1 MKNKKKDFNDEEKL
15 NIDKKEN
22 VIKNS
27 SDSEQIHDSS
37 ISDAK
42 INNDSSPIISKKS
55 IFDNKCFTSSII
67 TFVVC
72 LCLFGLFY
80 EFYLKNLVVE
90 TTKTIK
96 DVTVTDTG
104 IADAVEK
111 VYDSVV
117 TVKNYVRG
125 QLYSTGSGFVFK
137 TDDKNGYI
145 LTNYHVI
152 NGGSEVSVVFTNNKE
167 YKVEVVGYD
176 EYSDIAVL
184 SVEKKDII
192 STAQIGS
199 SDDLRI
205 GDTTFAV
212 GTPVDSSVYSWSVTR
227 GILSGKD
234 RMVQVDNYV
243 MSVLQ
248 TDTAINSGNSGGPL
262 CNSNGEVIG
271 ITNMKLASSQIE
283 GMGFAI
289 PIEDAVKNAETII
302 SGKKI
307 SRPYLGISIYDSNN
321 YFNNNSGVY
330 VESVESGGA
339 ADKAGIKKGDKI
351 LKIEDVEITNTSYFR
366 YQLYKYDIG
375 DKIKITVERN
385 GSEKTLTVTLTGS
398 GVKN

>member
-1 MKNKKKDFNDEEKL
+1 MSDIKDKKKNIKVNDTDYVESNSKPEKK
-15 NIDKKEN
+15 D
-22 VIKNS
+22 IKS
-27 SDSEQIHDSS
+27 SKSTNGIVY
-37 ISDAK
+37 
-42 INNDSSPIISKKS
+42 IIL
-55 IFDNKCFTSSII
+55 
-67 TFVVC
+67 TFCVC
-72 LCLFGLFY
+72 LCLFGGFY
-80 EFYLKNLVVE
+80 EFYLKHLVIE

-96 DVTVTDTG
+96 DVTITDTG

-117 TVKNYVRG
+117 TVKTYVRN

-137 TDDKNGYI
+137 VDNKYGYI

-152 NGGSEVSVVFTNNKE
+152 SGGNEVSVVFTNNKDE
-167 YKVEVVGYD
+167 KVTIVGYD

-184 SVEKKDII
+184 AVDKSLVL

-199 SDDLRI
+199 SNDMRI

-321 YFNNNSGVY
+321 YFNNTSGVY
-330 VESVESGGA
+330 VESVEKNGA
-339 ADKAGIKKGDKI
+339 AYNAGIKSGDKI
-351 LKIEDVEITNTSYFR
+351 LKVNGVEIANTSYFR
-366 YQLYKYDIG
+366 YQLYKYNIG
-375 DKIKITVERN
+375 DKIKITIERN
-385 GSEKTLTVTLTGS
+385 GIEKTLTVTLAGS
-398 GVKN
+398 GNKN

>member
-1 MKNKKKDFNDEEKL
+1 MNDKKKNVKVIDAEHTETHSKPENKTFNVNKST
-15 NIDKKEN
+15 NGIVY
-22 VIKNS
+22 VIL
-27 SDSEQIHDSS
+27 
-37 ISDAK
+37 
-42 INNDSSPIISKKS
+42 
-55 IFDNKCFTSSII
+55 
-67 TFVVC
+67 TFCVC
-72 LCLFGLFY
+72 LCLFGGFY
-80 EFYLKNLVVE
+80 ELYLKHLVVE

-117 TVKNYVRG
+117 TVKNYARN

-137 TDDKNGYI
+137 TDDKYGYI

-167 YKVEVVGYD
+167 EKVTVVGYD

-184 SVEKKDII
+184 AVDKSLVLA
-192 STAQIGS
+192 TAEIGS
-199 SDDLRI
+199 SNDMRV

-234 RMVQVDNYV
+234 RLVQSDDYV

-307 SRPYLGISIYDSNN
+307 NRPYLGVSIYDSNS

-330 VESVESGGA
+330 VESVEKNGA
-339 ADKAGIKKGDKI
+339 ADKAGIKSGDKI
-351 LKIEDVEITNTSYFR
+351 LKVNDAEITNTSYFR
-366 YQLYKYDIG
+366 YQLYKYNIG
-375 DKIKITVERN
+375 DKIKITIERN
-385 GSEKTLTVTLTGS
+385 GNEKTLTVTLTGN
-398 GVKN
+398 GDKN

>member
-1 MKNKKKDFNDEEKL
+1 MSDIKDKKKNIKVNDADYVESNSKPEKK
-15 NIDKKEN
+15 D
-22 VIKNS
+22 IKS
-27 SDSEQIHDSS
+27 SKSTNGIVY
-37 ISDAK
+37 
-42 INNDSSPIISKKS
+42 IIL
-55 IFDNKCFTSSII
+55 
-67 TFVVC
+67 TFCVC
-72 LCLFGLFY
+72 LCLFGGFY
-80 EFYLKNLVVE
+80 EFYLKHLVIE

-96 DVTVTDTG
+96 DVTITDTG

-117 TVKNYVRG
+117 TVKNYVRN

-137 TDDKNGYI
+137 VDNKYGYI

-152 NGGSEVSVVFTNNKE
+152 SGGNEVSVVFTNNKDE
-167 YKVEVVGYD
+167 KVTIVGYD

-184 SVEKKDII
+184 AVDKSLVLA
-192 STAQIGS
+192 TAQLGS
-199 SDDLRI
+199 SNNMRI

-321 YFNNNSGVY
+321 YFNNTSGVY
-330 VESVESGGA
+330 VESVEKNGA
-339 ADKAGIKKGDKI
+339 AYNAGIKSGDKI
-351 LKIEDVEITNTSYFR
+351 LKVNGVEIANTSYFR
-366 YQLYKYDIG
+366 YQLYKYNIG
-375 DKIKITVERN
+375 DKIKITIERN
-385 GSEKTLTVTLTGS
+385 GIEKTLTVTLAGS
-398 GVKN
+398 GNKN

>member
-1 MKNKKKDFNDEEKL
+1 MNDNKEKKKNVKIIDTEHAETHSKHENKTFNTNKST
-15 NIDKKEN
+15 NCIVY
-22 VIKNS
+22 VIL
-27 SDSEQIHDSS
+27 
-37 ISDAK
+37 
-42 INNDSSPIISKKS
+42 
-55 IFDNKCFTSSII
+55 
-67 TFVVC
+67 TFCVC
-72 LCLFGLFY
+72 LCLFGGFY
-80 EFYLKNLVVE
+80 ELYLKHLVVE

-117 TVKNYVRG
+117 TVKNYVRN

-137 TDDKNGYI
+137 TDDKYGYI

-152 NGGSEVSVVFTNNKE
+152 NGGSEVSAVFTNNKE
-167 YKVEVVGYD
+167 AKATVVGYD

-184 SVEKKDII
+184 AVDKSLVLA
-192 STAQIGS
+192 TAQIGS
-199 SDDLRI
+199 SNDMRV

-234 RMVQVDNYV
+234 RIVQSDNYV

-307 SRPYLGISIYDSNN
+307 NRPYLGVSIYDSNS

-330 VESVESGGA
+330 VESVEKNGA
-339 ADKAGIKKGDKI
+339 ADKAGIKSGDKI
-351 LKIEDVEITNTSYFR
+351 LKVNDVEITNTSYFR

-375 DKIKITVERN
+375 DKIKITIERN
-385 GSEKTLTVTLTGS
+385 GNEKTLTVTLTGN
-398 GVKN
+398 GDKN

>member
-1 MKNKKKDFNDEEKL
+1 MSDIKDKKKNIKVNDADYVESNSKPEKK
-15 NIDKKEN
+15 D
-22 VIKNS
+22 IKS
-27 SDSEQIHDSS
+27 SKSTNGIVY
-37 ISDAK
+37 
-42 INNDSSPIISKKS
+42 IIL
-55 IFDNKCFTSSII
+55 
-67 TFVVC
+67 TFCVC
-72 LCLFGLFY
+72 LCLFGGFY
-80 EFYLKNLVVE
+80 EFYLKHLVIE

-96 DVTVTDTG
+96 DVTITDTG

-117 TVKNYVRG
+117 TVKNYVRN

-137 TDDKNGYI
+137 VDNKYGYI

-152 NGGSEVSVVFTNNKE
+152 SGGNEVSVVFTNNKDE
-167 YKVEVVGYD
+167 KVTIVGYD

-184 SVEKKDII
+184 AVDKSLVLA
-192 STAQIGS
+192 TAQLGS
-199 SDDLRI
+199 SNDMRI

-321 YFNNNSGVY
+321 YFNNTSGVY
-330 VESVESGGA
+330 VESVEKNGA
-339 ADKAGIKKGDKI
+339 AYNAGIKSGDKI
-351 LKIEDVEITNTSYFR
+351 LKVNGVEIANTSYFR
-366 YQLYKYDIG
+366 YQLYKYNIG
-375 DKIKITVERN
+375 DKIKITIERN
-385 GSEKTLTVTLTGS
+385 GIEKTLTVTLAGS
-398 GVKN
+398 GNKN

>member
-1 MKNKKKDFNDEEKL
+1 MSDIKDKKKNIKVNDADYVESNSKAEKK
-15 NIDKKEN
+15 D
-22 VIKNS
+22 IKS
-27 SDSEQIHDSS
+27 SKSTNGIVY
-37 ISDAK
+37 
-42 INNDSSPIISKKS
+42 IIL
-55 IFDNKCFTSSII
+55 
-67 TFVVC
+67 TFCVC
-72 LCLFGLFY
+72 LCLFGGFY
-80 EFYLKNLVVE
+80 EFYLKHLVIE

-96 DVTVTDTG
+96 DVTITDTG

-117 TVKNYVRG
+117 TVKNYVRN

-137 TDDKNGYI
+137 VDNKYGYI

-152 NGGSEVSVVFTNNKE
+152 SGGNEVSVVFTNNTDE
-167 YKVEVVGYD
+167 KVTIVGYD

-184 SVEKKDII
+184 AVDKSLVL

-199 SDDLRI
+199 SNDMRI

-321 YFNNNSGVY
+321 YFNNTSGVY
-330 VESVESGGA
+330 VESVEKNGA
-339 ADKAGIKKGDKI
+339 AYNAGIKSGDKI
-351 LKIEDVEITNTSYFR
+351 LKVNGVEIANTSYFR
-366 YQLYKYDIG
+366 YQLYKYNIG
-375 DKIKITVERN
+375 DKIKITIERN
-385 GSEKTLTVTLTGS
+385 GIEKTLTVTLAGS
-398 GVKN
+398 GNKN

>member
-1 MKNKKKDFNDEEKL
+1 MSDIKDKKKNVNVNEADYVESNSKREKND
-15 NIDKKEN
+15 
-22 VIKNS
+22 IKS
-27 SDSEQIHDSS
+27 SKSTNGIVY
-37 ISDAK
+37 
-42 INNDSSPIISKKS
+42 IIL
-55 IFDNKCFTSSII
+55 
-67 TFVVC
+67 TFCVC
-72 LCLFGLFY
+72 LCLFGGFY
-80 EFYLKNLVVE
+80 ELYLKHLVIE

-96 DVTVTDTG
+96 DVTITDTG

-117 TVKNYVRG
+117 TVKNYVRN

-137 TDDKNGYI
+137 IDDKYGYI

-152 NGGSEVSVVFTNNKE
+152 SGGNEVSVVFTNNKDE
-167 YKVEVVGYD
+167 KVTIVGYD

-184 SVEKKDII
+184 AVDKSLVL

-199 SDDLRI
+199 SNDMRI

-307 SRPYLGISIYDSNN
+307 RRPYLGISIYDSNS
-321 YFNNNSGVY
+321 YFNNTSGVY
-330 VESVESGGA
+330 VESVEKNGA
-339 ADKAGIKKGDKI
+339 ADKAGIKSGDKI
-351 LKIEDVEITNTSYFR
+351 LKVNGVEIANTSYFR
-366 YQLYKYDIG
+366 YQLYKYNIG
-375 DKIKITVERN
+375 DKIKITIERN
-385 GSEKTLTVTLTGS
+385 GIEKTLTVTLAGS
-398 GVKN
+398 GDKN

>member
-1 MKNKKKDFNDEEKL
+1 MSDIKDKKKNIKVNDADYVESNSKPEKK
-15 NIDKKEN
+15 D
-22 VIKNS
+22 IKS
-27 SDSEQIHDSS
+27 SKSTNGIVY
-37 ISDAK
+37 
-42 INNDSSPIISKKS
+42 IIL
-55 IFDNKCFTSSII
+55 
-67 TFVVC
+67 TFCVC
-72 LCLFGLFY
+72 LCLFGGFY
-80 EFYLKNLVVE
+80 EFYLKHLVIE

-96 DVTVTDTG
+96 DVTITDTG

-117 TVKNYVRG
+117 TVKNYVRN

-137 TDDKNGYI
+137 IDNKYGYI

-152 NGGSEVSVVFTNNKE
+152 SGGNEVSVVFTNNKDE
-167 YKVEVVGYD
+167 KVTIVGYD

-184 SVEKKDII
+184 AVDKSLVLA
-192 STAQIGS
+192 TAQIGS
-199 SDDLRI
+199 SNDMRI

-321 YFNNNSGVY
+321 YFNNTSGVY
-330 VESVESGGA
+330 VESVEKNGA
-339 ADKAGIKKGDKI
+339 AYNAGIKSGDKI
-351 LKIEDVEITNTSYFR
+351 LKVNGVEIANTSYFR
-366 YQLYKYDIG
+366 YQLYKYNIG
-375 DKIKITVERN
+375 DKIKITIERN
-385 GSEKTLTVTLTGS
+385 GIEKTLTVTLAGS
-398 GVKN
+398 GNKN

>member
-1 MKNKKKDFNDEEKL
+1 MSDIKDKKKNVNVNEADYVETNSKQEKR
-15 NIDKKEN
+15 NI
-22 VIKNS
+22 
-27 SDSEQIHDSS
+27 
-37 ISDAK
+37 
-42 INNDSSPIISKKS
+42 KS
-55 IFDNKCFTSSII
+55 IKSTNGIVYVI
-67 TFVVC
+67 LTFCVC
-72 LCLFGLFY
+72 LCLFGGFY
-80 EFYLKNLVVE
+80 EFYLKHLVIE

-96 DVTVTDTG
+96 DVTITDTG

-117 TVKNYVRG
+117 TVKNYVRN

-137 TDDKNGYI
+137 VDNKYGYI

-152 NGGSEVSVVFTNNKE
+152 SGGNEVSVVFTNNKDE
-167 YKVEVVGYD
+167 KVTIVGYD

-184 SVEKKDII
+184 AVDKSLVLA
-192 STAQIGS
+192 TAQLGS
-199 SDDLRI
+199 SNDMRI

-321 YFNNNSGVY
+321 YFNNTSGVY
-330 VESVESGGA
+330 VESVEKNGA
-339 ADKAGIKKGDKI
+339 AYNAGIKSGDKI
-351 LKIEDVEITNTSYFR
+351 LKVNGVEIANTSYFR
-366 YQLYKYDIG
+366 YQLYKYNIG
-375 DKIKITVERN
+375 DKIKITIERN
-385 GSEKTLTVTLTGS
+385 GIEKTLTVTLAGS
-398 GVKN
+398 GDKN

>member
-1 MKNKKKDFNDEEKL
+1 MNDKKDKKKNVKVIDDEHTETHSKPENKTFNVNKST
-15 NIDKKEN
+15 NGIVY
-22 VIKNS
+22 VIL
-27 SDSEQIHDSS
+27 
-37 ISDAK
+37 
-42 INNDSSPIISKKS
+42 
-55 IFDNKCFTSSII
+55 
-67 TFVVC
+67 TFCVC
-72 LCLFGLFY
+72 LCLFGGFY
-80 EFYLKNLVVE
+80 ELYLKHLVVE

-117 TVKNYVRG
+117 TVKNYARN

-137 TDDKNGYI
+137 KDDKYAYI

-167 YKVEVVGYD
+167 EKVTVVGYD

-184 SVEKKDII
+184 AVDKSLVL

-199 SDDLRI
+199 SNDMRI

-227 GILSGKD
+227 GILSGKN

-289 PIEDAVKNAETII
+289 PIEDAVTNAETII

-307 SRPYLGISIYDSNN
+307 SRPYLGVSIYDSNN
-321 YFNNNSGVY
+321 YFNNNTGVY
-330 VESVESGGA
+330 VESVEKNGP
-339 ADKAGIKKGDKI
+339 ADKAGIKSGDKI
-351 LKIEDVEITNTSYFR
+351 LKVNDVDIANTSYFR
-366 YQLYKYDIG
+366 YQLYKYNIG
-375 DKIKITVERN
+375 DKIKITIERN
-385 GSEKTLTVTLTGS
+385 GSEKTLTVTLTGN
-398 GVKN
+398 GDKN

>member
-1 MKNKKKDFNDEEKL
+1 MSDIKDKKKNIKVNDADYVESNSKPEKK
-15 NIDKKEN
+15 D
-22 VIKNS
+22 IKS
-27 SDSEQIHDSS
+27 SKSTNGIVY
-37 ISDAK
+37 
-42 INNDSSPIISKKS
+42 IIL
-55 IFDNKCFTSSII
+55 
-67 TFVVC
+67 TFCVC
-72 LCLFGLFY
+72 LCLFGGFY
-80 EFYLKNLVVE
+80 EFYLKHLVIE

-96 DVTVTDTG
+96 DVTITDTG

-117 TVKNYVRG
+117 TVKNYVRN

-137 TDDKNGYI
+137 VDNKYGYI

-152 NGGSEVSVVFTNNKE
+152 SGGNEVSVVFTNNKDE
-167 YKVEVVGYD
+167 KVTIVGYD

-184 SVEKKDII
+184 AVDKSLILA
-192 STAQIGS
+192 TAQLGS
-199 SDDLRI
+199 SNNMRI

-321 YFNNNSGVY
+321 YFNNTSGVY
-330 VESVESGGA
+330 VESVEKNGA
-339 ADKAGIKKGDKI
+339 AYNAGIKTGDKI
-351 LKIEDVEITNTSYFR
+351 LKVNGVEIANTSYFR
-366 YQLYKYDIG
+366 YQLYKYNIG
-375 DKIKITVERN
+375 DKIKITIERN
-385 GSEKTLTVTLTGS
+385 GIEKTLTVTLAGS
-398 GVKN
+398 GNKN

>member
-1 MKNKKKDFNDEEKL
+1 MSDIKDKKKNIKVNDADYVESNSKPEKK
-15 NIDKKEN
+15 D
-22 VIKNS
+22 IKS
-27 SDSEQIHDSS
+27 SKSTNGIVY
-37 ISDAK
+37 
-42 INNDSSPIISKKS
+42 IIL
-55 IFDNKCFTSSII
+55 
-67 TFVVC
+67 TFCVC
-72 LCLFGLFY
+72 LCLFGGFY
-80 EFYLKNLVVE
+80 EFYLKHLVIE

-96 DVTVTDTG
+96 DVTITDTG

-117 TVKNYVRG
+117 TVKNYVRN

-137 TDDKNGYI
+137 IDNKYGYI

-152 NGGSEVSVVFTNNKE
+152 SGGNEVSVVFTNNKDE
-167 YKVEVVGYD
+167 KATIVGYD

-184 SVEKKDII
+184 AVDKSLVLDI
-192 STAQIGS
+192 AQIGS
-199 SDDLRI
+199 SNDMRI

-321 YFNNNSGVY
+321 YFNNTSGVY
-330 VESVESGGA
+330 VESVEKNGA
-339 ADKAGIKKGDKI
+339 AYNAGIKSGDKI
-351 LKIEDVEITNTSYFR
+351 LKVNGVEIANTSYFR
-366 YQLYKYDIG
+366 YQLYKYNIG
-375 DKIKITVERN
+375 DKIKITIERN
-385 GSEKTLTVTLTGS
+385 GIEKTLTVTLAGS
-398 GVKN
+398 GNKN

>member
-1 MKNKKKDFNDEEKL
+1 MSDIKDKKKNIKVNDADYVESNSKPEKK
-15 NIDKKEN
+15 D
-22 VIKNS
+22 IKS
-27 SDSEQIHDSS
+27 SKSTNGIVY
-37 ISDAK
+37 
-42 INNDSSPIISKKS
+42 IIL
-55 IFDNKCFTSSII
+55 
-67 TFVVC
+67 TFCVC
-72 LCLFGLFY
+72 LCLFGGFY
-80 EFYLKNLVVE
+80 EFYLKHLVIE

-96 DVTVTDTG
+96 DVTITDTG

-117 TVKNYVRG
+117 TVKNYVRNR
-125 QLYSTGSGFVFK
+125 LYSTGSGFVFK
-137 TDDKNGYI
+137 IDNKYGYI

-152 NGGSEVSVVFTNNKE
+152 SGGNEVSVVFTNNKDE
-167 YKVEVVGYD
+167 KVTIVGYD

-184 SVEKKDII
+184 AVDKSLVLA
-192 STAQIGS
+192 TAQLGS
-199 SDDLRI
+199 SNNMRI

-321 YFNNNSGVY
+321 YFNNTSGVY
-330 VESVESGGA
+330 VESVEKNGA
-339 ADKAGIKKGDKI
+339 AYNAGIKSGDKI
-351 LKIEDVEITNTSYFR
+351 LKVNGVEIANTSYFR
-366 YQLYKYDIG
+366 YQLYKYNIG
-375 DKIKITVERN
+375 DKIKITIERN
-385 GSEKTLTVTLTGS
+385 GIEKTLTVTLAGS
-398 GVKN
+398 GNKN

>member
-1 MKNKKKDFNDEEKL
+1 MSDIKDKKKNIKVNDADYVESNSKPEKK
-15 NIDKKEN
+15 D
-22 VIKNS
+22 IKS
-27 SDSEQIHDSS
+27 SKSTNGIVY
-37 ISDAK
+37 
-42 INNDSSPIISKKS
+42 IIL
-55 IFDNKCFTSSII
+55 
-67 TFVVC
+67 TFCVC
-72 LCLFGLFY
+72 LCLFGGFY
-80 EFYLKNLVVE
+80 EFYLKHLVIE

-96 DVTVTDTG
+96 DVTITDTG

-117 TVKNYVRG
+117 TVKNYVRN

-137 TDDKNGYI
+137 IDNKYGYI

-152 NGGSEVSVVFTNNKE
+152 SGGNEVSVVFTNNKDE
-167 YKVEVVGYD
+167 KVTIVGYD

-184 SVEKKDII
+184 AVDKSLVL

-199 SDDLRI
+199 SNDMRI

-321 YFNNNSGVY
+321 YFNNTSGVY
-330 VESVESGGA
+330 VESVEKNGA
-339 ADKAGIKKGDKI
+339 AYNAGIKSGDKI
-351 LKIEDVEITNTSYFR
+351 LKVNGVEIANTSYFR
-366 YQLYKYDIG
+366 YQLYKYNIG
-375 DKIKITVERN
+375 DKIKITIERN
-385 GSEKTLTVTLTGS
+385 GIEKTLTVTLAGS
-398 GVKN
+398 GDKN

>member
-1 MKNKKKDFNDEEKL
+1 MSDIKDKKKNIKVNDADYFESNSKREK
-15 NIDKKEN
+15 ND
-22 VIKNS
+22 IKS
-27 SDSEQIHDSS
+27 SKSTNGIVY
-37 ISDAK
+37 
-42 INNDSSPIISKKS
+42 IIL
-55 IFDNKCFTSSII
+55 
-67 TFVVC
+67 TFCVC
-72 LCLFGLFY
+72 LCLFGGFY
-80 EFYLKNLVVE
+80 EFYLKHLVIE

-96 DVTVTDTG
+96 DVTITDTG

-117 TVKNYVRG
+117 TVKNYVRN

-137 TDDKNGYI
+137 IDNKYGYI

-152 NGGSEVSVVFTNNKE
+152 SGGNEVSVVFTNNKDE
-167 YKVEVVGYD
+167 KVTIVGYD

-184 SVEKKDII
+184 AVDKSLVLA
-192 STAQIGS
+192 TAQLGS
-199 SDDLRI
+199 SNNMRI

-243 MSVLQ
+243 LSVLQ

-321 YFNNNSGVY
+321 YFNNTSGVY
-330 VESVESGGA
+330 VESVEKNGA
-339 ADKAGIKKGDKI
+339 AYNAGIKTGDKI
-351 LKIEDVEITNTSYFR
+351 LKVNGVEIANTSYFR
-366 YQLYKYDIG
+366 YQLYKYNIG
-375 DKIKITVERN
+375 DKIKITIERN
-385 GSEKTLTVTLTGS
+385 GIEKTLTVTLAGS
-398 GVKN
+398 GNKN

>member
-1 MKNKKKDFNDEEKL
+1 MKKEEKDYKKS
-15 NIDKKEN
+15 NEKDVKNNISKENNMNSKDIEIDKEEN
-22 VIKNS
+22 
-27 SDSEQIHDSS
+27 
-37 ISDAK
+37 
-42 INNDSSPIISKKS
+42 SPIITKKS
-55 IFDNKCFTSSII
+55 LFDNKGLVYSFV
-67 TFVVC
+67 TFLIC
-72 LCLFGLFY
+72 LCLFGSFY
-80 EFYLKNLVVE
+80 EFYLKNLKVE
-90 TTKTIK
+90 TIKTIK

-117 TVKNYVRG
+117 TVKNYSRG

-137 TDDKNGYI
+137 TDDKFGYI

-152 NGGSEVSVVFTNNKE
+152 SGGSEVSVVFTNNKE
-167 YKVEVVGYD
+167 ENVTVVGYD

-184 SVEKKDII
+184 SIDKSNILA
-192 STAQIGS
+192 TAQLGS
-199 SDDLRI
+199 SESLRI

-227 GILSGKD
+227 GILSGKN

-262 CNSNGEVIG
+262 CNANGEVIG

-289 PIEDAVKNAETII
+289 PIDDAVKNAESLI

-307 SRPYLGISIYDSNN
+307 NRPYLGVSIYDNNN
-321 YFNNNSGVY
+321 YFSNDTGVY
-330 VESVESGGA
+330 VESVEHGGA

-351 LKIEDVEITNTSYFR
+351 IKIEDTEITNTSYFR
-366 YQLYKYDIG
+366 YQLYKYNIG
-375 DKIKITVERN
+375 DKIKITVERD
-385 GSEKTLTVTLTGS
+385 GKEKTFTVTLTS
-398 GVKN
+398 NSVNN

>member
-1 MKNKKKDFNDEEKL
+1 MSDIKDKKKNIKVNDADYVESNSKREK
-15 NIDKKEN
+15 ND
-22 VIKNS
+22 IKS
-27 SDSEQIHDSS
+27 SKSTNGIVY
-37 ISDAK
+37 
-42 INNDSSPIISKKS
+42 IIL
-55 IFDNKCFTSSII
+55 
-67 TFVVC
+67 TFCVC
-72 LCLFGLFY
+72 LCLFGGFY
-80 EFYLKNLVVE
+80 EFYLKHLVIE

-96 DVTVTDTG
+96 DVTITDTG

-117 TVKNYVRG
+117 TVKNYVRN

-137 TDDKNGYI
+137 VDNKYGYI

-152 NGGSEVSVVFTNNKE
+152 SGENEVSVVFTNNKDE
-167 YKVEVVGYD
+167 KVTIVGYD

-184 SVEKKDII
+184 AVDKSLILA
-192 STAQIGS
+192 TAQLGS
-199 SDDLRI
+199 SNNMRI

-307 SRPYLGISIYDSNN
+307 SRPYLGISIYDSNS
-321 YFNNNSGVY
+321 YFNNTSGVY
-330 VESVESGGA
+330 VESVEKNGA
-339 ADKAGIKKGDKI
+339 ADKAGIKSGDKI
-351 LKIEDVEITNTSYFR
+351 LKVNGVEIANTSYFR
-366 YQLYKYDIG
+366 YQLYKYNIG
-375 DKIKITVERN
+375 DKIKITIERN
-385 GSEKTLTVTLTGS
+385 GIEKTLTVTLAGS
-398 GVKN
+398 GNKN

>member
-1 MKNKKKDFNDEEKL
+1 MNNKK
-15 NIDKKEN
+15 DKKKNVKVIDDEHTETHSKPEN
-22 VIKNS
+22 KTFNANKSTNGIVYVIL
-27 SDSEQIHDSS
+27 
-37 ISDAK
+37 
-42 INNDSSPIISKKS
+42 
-55 IFDNKCFTSSII
+55 
-67 TFVVC
+67 TFCVC
-72 LCLFGLFY
+72 LCLFGGFY
-80 EFYLKNLVVE
+80 ELYLKHLVVE

-117 TVKNYVRG
+117 TVKNYVRN

-137 TDDKNGYI
+137 TDDKYGYI

-152 NGGSEVSVVFTNNKE
+152 NGGNEVSVVFTNNKE
-167 YKVEVVGYD
+167 EKVTVVGYD

-184 SVEKKDII
+184 AVDKSLVL

-199 SDDLRI
+199 SNDMRI

-227 GILSGKD
+227 GILSGKN

-289 PIEDAVKNAETII
+289 PIEDAVTNVETII

-307 SRPYLGISIYDSNN
+307 SRPYLGVSIYDSNN
-321 YFNNNSGVY
+321 YFNNNTGVY
-330 VESVESGGA
+330 VESVEKNGP
-339 ADKAGIKKGDKI
+339 ADKAGIKSGDKI
-351 LKIEDVEITNTSYFR
+351 LKVNDVDIANTSYFR
-366 YQLYKYDIG
+366 YQLYKYNIG
-375 DKIKITVERN
+375 DKIKITIERN

-398 GVKN
+398 GEKN

>member
-1 MKNKKKDFNDEEKL
+1 MSDIKDKKKNIKVNDADYFESNSKREK
-15 NIDKKEN
+15 ND
-22 VIKNS
+22 IKS
-27 SDSEQIHDSS
+27 SKSTNGIVY
-37 ISDAK
+37 
-42 INNDSSPIISKKS
+42 IIL
-55 IFDNKCFTSSII
+55 
-67 TFVVC
+67 TFCVC
-72 LCLFGLFY
+72 LCLFGGFY
-80 EFYLKNLVVE
+80 EFYLKHLVIE

-96 DVTVTDTG
+96 DVTITDTG

-117 TVKNYVRG
+117 TVKNYVRN

-137 TDDKNGYI
+137 IDNKYGYI

-152 NGGSEVSVVFTNNKE
+152 SGGNEVSVVFTNNKDE
-167 YKVEVVGYD
+167 KVTIVGYD

-184 SVEKKDII
+184 AVDKSLVLA
-192 STAQIGS
+192 TAQLGS
-199 SDDLRI
+199 SNNMRI

-227 GILSGKD
+227 GILSGKY

-321 YFNNNSGVY
+321 YFNNTSGVY
-330 VESVESGGA
+330 VESVEKNGA
-339 ADKAGIKKGDKI
+339 AYNAGIKTGDKI
-351 LKIEDVEITNTSYFR
+351 LKVNGVEIANTSYFR
-366 YQLYKYDIG
+366 YQLYKYNIG
-375 DKIKITVERN
+375 DKIKITIERN
-385 GSEKTLTVTLTGS
+385 GIEKTLTVTLAGS
-398 GVKN
+398 GNKN

>member
-1 MKNKKKDFNDEEKL
+1 MKKEEKDYKKS
-15 NIDKKEN
+15 NEKDVKNNISKENNMNSKDIEIDKEEN
-22 VIKNS
+22 
-27 SDSEQIHDSS
+27 
-37 ISDAK
+37 
-42 INNDSSPIISKKS
+42 SPIITKKS
-55 IFDNKCFTSSII
+55 LFDNKGLVYSFV
-67 TFVVC
+67 TFLIC
-72 LCLFGLFY
+72 LCLFGAFY
-80 EFYLKNLVVE
+80 EFYLKNLKVE
-90 TTKTIK
+90 TIKTIK

-117 TVKNYVRG
+117 TVKNYSRG

-137 TDDKNGYI
+137 TDDKFGYI

-152 NGGSEVSVVFTNNKE
+152 SGGSEVSVVFTNNKE
-167 YKVEVVGYD
+167 EKVTVVGYD

-184 SVEKKDII
+184 SIDKSNILA
-192 STAQIGS
+192 TAQLGS
-199 SDDLRI
+199 SESLRI

-227 GILSGKD
+227 GILSGKN

-262 CNSNGEVIG
+262 CNANGEVIG

-289 PIEDAVKNAETII
+289 PIDDAVKNAESLI

-307 SRPYLGISIYDSNN
+307 NRPYLGVSIYDNNN
-321 YFNNNSGVY
+321 YFSNDTGVY
-330 VESVESGGA
+330 VESVEHGGA

-351 LKIEDVEITNTSYFR
+351 IKIEDTEITNTSYFR
-366 YQLYKYDIG
+366 YQLYKYNIG
-375 DKIKITVERN
+375 DKIKITVERD
-385 GSEKTLTVTLTGS
+385 GKEKTFTVTLTS
-398 GVKN
+398 NSVNN

>member
-1 MKNKKKDFNDEEKL
+1 MKKEEKDYKKS
-15 NIDKKEN
+15 NEKDVKNNISKENNMNSKDIEIDKEEN
-22 VIKNS
+22 
-27 SDSEQIHDSS
+27 
-37 ISDAK
+37 
-42 INNDSSPIISKKS
+42 SPIITKKS
-55 IFDNKCFTSSII
+55 LFDNKGLVYSFV
-67 TFVVC
+67 TFLIC
-72 LCLFGLFY
+72 LCLFGAFY
-80 EFYLKNLVVE
+80 EFYLKNLKVE
-90 TTKTIK
+90 TIKTIK

-117 TVKNYVRG
+117 TVKNYSRG

-137 TDDKNGYI
+137 TDDKFGYI

-152 NGGSEVSVVFTNNKE
+152 SGGREVSVVFTNNKE
-167 YKVEVVGYD
+167 EKVTVVGYD

-184 SVEKKDII
+184 SIDKSNILA
-192 STAQIGS
+192 TAQLGS
-199 SDDLRI
+199 SESLRI

-227 GILSGKD
+227 GILSGKN

-262 CNSNGEVIG
+262 CNANGEVIG

-289 PIEDAVKNAETII
+289 PIDDAVKNAESLI

-307 SRPYLGISIYDSNN
+307 NRPYLGVSIYDNNN
-321 YFNNNSGVY
+321 YFSNDTGVY
-330 VESVESGGA
+330 VESVEHGGA

-351 LKIEDVEITNTSYFR
+351 IKIEDTEITNTSYFR
-366 YQLYKYDIG
+366 YQLYKYNIG
-375 DKIKITVERN
+375 DKIKITVERD
-385 GSEKTLTVTLTGS
+385 GKEKTFTVTLTS
-398 GVKN
+398 NSVNN

>member
-1 MKNKKKDFNDEEKL
+1 MSDIKDKKKNIKVNDTDYVESNSKPEKK
-15 NIDKKEN
+15 D
-22 VIKNS
+22 IKS
-27 SDSEQIHDSS
+27 SKSTNGIVY
-37 ISDAK
+37 
-42 INNDSSPIISKKS
+42 IIL
-55 IFDNKCFTSSII
+55 
-67 TFVVC
+67 TFCVC
-72 LCLFGLFY
+72 LCLFGGFY
-80 EFYLKNLVVE
+80 EFYLKHLVIE

-96 DVTVTDTG
+96 DVTITDTG

-117 TVKNYVRG
+117 TVKNYVRN

-137 TDDKNGYI
+137 VDNKYGYI

-152 NGGSEVSVVFTNNKE
+152 SGGNEVSVVFTNNKDE
-167 YKVEVVGYD
+167 KVTIVGYD

-184 SVEKKDII
+184 AVDKSLVLA
-192 STAQIGS
+192 TAQLGS
-199 SDDLRI
+199 SNDMRI

-321 YFNNNSGVY
+321 YFNNTSGVY
-330 VESVESGGA
+330 VESVEKNGA
-339 ADKAGIKKGDKI
+339 ADKAGIKSGDKI
-351 LKIEDVEITNTSYFR
+351 LKVNGVEIANTSYFR
-366 YQLYKYDIG
+366 YQLYKYNIG
-375 DKIKITVERN
+375 DKIKITIERN
-385 GSEKTLTVTLTGS
+385 GIEKTLTVTLAGS
-398 GVKN
+398 GNKN

>member
-1 MKNKKKDFNDEEKL
+1 MSDIKDKKKNVKVNDADYVETNSKQEKR
-15 NIDKKEN
+15 NIK
-22 VIKNS
+22 S
-27 SDSEQIHDSS
+27 SNCTNAIVY
-37 ISDAK
+37 
-42 INNDSSPIISKKS
+42 IIL
-55 IFDNKCFTSSII
+55 
-67 TFVVC
+67 TFCVC
-72 LCLFGLFY
+72 LCLFGGFY
-80 EFYLKNLVVE
+80 EFYLKHLVIE

-96 DVTVTDTG
+96 DVTITDTG

-117 TVKNYVRG
+117 TVKNYVRN
-125 QLYSTGSGFVFK
+125 QLYSTGSGFVFRI
-137 TDDKNGYI
+137 DDKYGYI

-152 NGGSEVSVVFTNNKE
+152 SGGNEVSIVFTNNKDE
-167 YKVEVVGYD
+167 KVTIVGYD

-184 SVEKKDII
+184 AVDKSLVL

-199 SDDLRI
+199 SNDMRI

-307 SRPYLGISIYDSNN
+307 SRPYLGISIYDSNS
-321 YFNNNSGVY
+321 YFNNTSGVY
-330 VESVESGGA
+330 VESVEKNGA
-339 ADKAGIKKGDKI
+339 ADKAGIKSGDKI
-351 LKIEDVEITNTSYFR
+351 LKINGVEIANTSYFR
-366 YQLYKYDIG
+366 YQLYKYNIG
-375 DKIKITVERN
+375 DKIKITIERN
-385 GSEKTLTVTLTGS
+385 GIEKTLTVTLAGS
-398 GVKN
+398 GNKN

>member
-1 MKNKKKDFNDEEKL
+1 MSYIKDKKKNIKVNDADYVESNSKPEKK
-15 NIDKKEN
+15 D
-22 VIKNS
+22 IKS
-27 SDSEQIHDSS
+27 SKSTNGIVY
-37 ISDAK
+37 
-42 INNDSSPIISKKS
+42 IIL
-55 IFDNKCFTSSII
+55 
-67 TFVVC
+67 TFCVC
-72 LCLFGLFY
+72 LCLFGGFY
-80 EFYLKNLVVE
+80 EFYLKHLVIE

-96 DVTVTDTG
+96 DVTITDTG

-117 TVKNYVRG
+117 TVKNYVRN

-137 TDDKNGYI
+137 VDNKYGYI

-152 NGGSEVSVVFTNNKE
+152 SGGNEVSVVFTNNKDE
-167 YKVEVVGYD
+167 KVTIVGYD

-184 SVEKKDII
+184 AVDKSLVL

-199 SDDLRI
+199 SNDMRI

-234 RMVQVDNYV
+234 RMVQIDNYV

-321 YFNNNSGVY
+321 YFNNTSGVY
-330 VESVESGGA
+330 VESVEKNGA
-339 ADKAGIKKGDKI
+339 AYNAGIKSGDKI
-351 LKIEDVEITNTSYFR
+351 LKVNGVEIANTSYFR
-366 YQLYKYDIG
+366 YQLYKYNIG
-375 DKIKITVERN
+375 DKIKITIERN
-385 GSEKTLTVTLTGS
+385 GIEKTLTVTLAGS
-398 GVKN
+398 GNKN

>member
-1 MKNKKKDFNDEEKL
+1 MSDIKDKKKNIKVNDADYFESNSKREK
-15 NIDKKEN
+15 ND
-22 VIKNS
+22 IKS
-27 SDSEQIHDSS
+27 SKSTNGIVY
-37 ISDAK
+37 
-42 INNDSSPIISKKS
+42 IIL
-55 IFDNKCFTSSII
+55 
-67 TFVVC
+67 TFCVC
-72 LCLFGLFY
+72 LCLFGGFY
-80 EFYLKNLVVE
+80 EFYLKHLVIE

-96 DVTVTDTG
+96 DVTITDTG

-117 TVKNYVRG
+117 TVKNYVRN

-137 TDDKNGYI
+137 IDNKYGYI

-152 NGGSEVSVVFTNNKE
+152 SGGNEVSVVFTNNKDE
-167 YKVEVVGYD
+167 KVTIVGYY

-184 SVEKKDII
+184 AVDKSLVLA
-192 STAQIGS
+192 TAQLGS
-199 SDDLRI
+199 SNNMRI

-248 TDTAINSGNSGGPL
+248 TDTAINSGNGGGPL

-321 YFNNNSGVY
+321 YFNNTSGVY
-330 VESVESGGA
+330 VESVEKNGA
-339 ADKAGIKKGDKI
+339 AYNAGIKTGDKI
-351 LKIEDVEITNTSYFR
+351 LKVNGVEIANTSYFR
-366 YQLYKYDIG
+366 YQLYKYNIG
-375 DKIKITVERN
+375 DKIKITIERN
-385 GSEKTLTVTLTGS
+385 GIEKTLTVTLAGS
-398 GVKN
+398 GNKN

>member
-1 MKNKKKDFNDEEKL
+1 MSDIKDKKKNIKVNDADYVESNSKPEKK
-15 NIDKKEN
+15 D
-22 VIKNS
+22 IKS
-27 SDSEQIHDSS
+27 SKSTNGIVY
-37 ISDAK
+37 
-42 INNDSSPIISKKS
+42 IIL
-55 IFDNKCFTSSII
+55 
-67 TFVVC
+67 TFCVC
-72 LCLFGLFY
+72 LCLFGGFY
-80 EFYLKNLVVE
+80 EFYLKHLVIE

-96 DVTVTDTG
+96 DVTITDTG

-117 TVKNYVRG
+117 TVKNYVRN

-137 TDDKNGYI
+137 IDNKYGYI

-152 NGGSEVSVVFTNNKE
+152 SGGNEVSVVFTNNKDE
-167 YKVEVVGYD
+167 KATIVGYD

-184 SVEKKDII
+184 AVDKSLVLA
-192 STAQIGS
+192 TAQIGS
-199 SDDLRI
+199 SNDMRI

-321 YFNNNSGVY
+321 YFNNTSGVY
-330 VESVESGGA
+330 VESVEKNGA
-339 ADKAGIKKGDKI
+339 AYNAGIKSGDKI
-351 LKIEDVEITNTSYFR
+351 LKVNGVEIANTSYFR
-366 YQLYKYDIG
+366 YQLYKYNIG
-375 DKIKITVERN
+375 DKIKITIERN
-385 GSEKTLTVTLTGS
+385 GIEKTLTVTLAGS
-398 GVKN
+398 GNKN

>member
-1 MKNKKKDFNDEEKL
+1 MSDIKDKKKNIKVNDADYVESNSKPEKK
-15 NIDKKEN
+15 D
-22 VIKNS
+22 IKS
-27 SDSEQIHDSS
+27 SKSTNGIVY
-37 ISDAK
+37 
-42 INNDSSPIISKKS
+42 IIL
-55 IFDNKCFTSSII
+55 
-67 TFVVC
+67 TFCVC
-72 LCLFGLFY
+72 LCLFGGFY
-80 EFYLKNLVVE
+80 EFYLKHLVIE

-96 DVTVTDTG
+96 DVTITDTG

-117 TVKNYVRG
+117 TVKNYVRN

-137 TDDKNGYI
+137 IDNKYGYI

-152 NGGSEVSVVFTNNKE
+152 SGGNEVSVVFTNNKDE
-167 YKVEVVGYD
+167 KVTIVGYD

-184 SVEKKDII
+184 AVDKSLVLDI
-192 STAQIGS
+192 AQIGS
-199 SDDLRI
+199 SNDMRI

-307 SRPYLGISIYDSNN
+307 SRPYFGISIYDSNN
-321 YFNNNSGVY
+321 YFNNTSGVY
-330 VESVESGGA
+330 VESVEKNGA
-339 ADKAGIKKGDKI
+339 AYNAGIKSGDKI
-351 LKIEDVEITNTSYFR
+351 LKVNGVEIANTSYFR
-366 YQLYKYDIG
+366 YQLYKYNIG
-375 DKIKITVERN
+375 DKIKITIERN
-385 GSEKTLTVTLTGS
+385 GIEKTLTVTLAGS
-398 GVKN
+398 GNKN

>member
-1 MKNKKKDFNDEEKL
+1 MSDIKDKKKNIKVNDADYFESNSRREK
-15 NIDKKEN
+15 ND
-22 VIKNS
+22 IKS
-27 SDSEQIHDSS
+27 SKSTNGIVY
-37 ISDAK
+37 
-42 INNDSSPIISKKS
+42 IIL
-55 IFDNKCFTSSII
+55 
-67 TFVVC
+67 TFCVC
-72 LCLFGLFY
+72 LCLFGGFY
-80 EFYLKNLVVE
+80 EFYLKHLVIE

-96 DVTVTDTG
+96 DVTITDTG

-117 TVKNYVRG
+117 TVKNYVRN

-137 TDDKNGYI
+137 IDNKYGYI

-152 NGGSEVSVVFTNNKE
+152 SGGNEVFVVFTNNKDE
-167 YKVEVVGYD
+167 KVTIVGYD

-184 SVEKKDII
+184 AVDKSLVLA
-192 STAQIGS
+192 TAQLGS
-199 SDDLRI
+199 SNDMRI

-321 YFNNNSGVY
+321 YFNNTSGVY
-330 VESVESGGA
+330 VESVEKNGA
-339 ADKAGIKKGDKI
+339 AYNAGIKTGDKI
-351 LKIEDVEITNTSYFR
+351 LKVNGVEIANTSYFR
-366 YQLYKYDIG
+366 YQLYKYNIG
-375 DKIKITVERN
+375 DKIKITIERN
-385 GSEKTLTVTLTGS
+385 GIEKTLTVTLAGS
-398 GVKN
+398 GNKN

>member
-1 MKNKKKDFNDEEKL
+1 MKKEEK
-15 NIDKKEN
+15 DKKVKDIEVEESKSGDN
-22 VIKNS
+22 NYIKVKSKNNEGILYVIL
-27 SDSEQIHDSS
+27 
-37 ISDAK
+37 
-42 INNDSSPIISKKS
+42 
-55 IFDNKCFTSSII
+55 
-67 TFVVC
+67 TFCAC
-72 LCLFGLFY
+72 LVMFGLFY
-80 EFYLKNLVVE
+80 QFYLKNLVIE

-117 TVKNYVRG
+117 TVKNYSRG
-125 QLYSTGSGFVFK
+125 KLYSTGSGFIFK
-137 TDDKNGYI
+137 TDSKYGYI

-152 NGGSEVSVVFTNNKE
+152 NGGSNVSVIFTNNKE
-167 YKVEVVGYD
+167 EEVNVVGYD

-184 SVEKKDII
+184 AVDKDKVINVA
-192 STAQIGS
+192 TTGS
-199 SDDLRI
+199 SEDMRI

-212 GTPVDSSVYSWSVTR
+212 GTPVDSSIYSWSVTR
-227 GILSGKD
+227 GILSGKN

-289 PIEDAVKNAETII
+289 PIEDALKNAETII
-302 SGKKI
+302 SGQKI
-307 SRPYLGISIYDSNN
+307 SRPYIGVSIYDATN
-321 YFNNNSGVY
+321 YFSGETGLY
-330 VESVESGGA
+330 VEYVEKDGP
-339 ADKAGIKKGDKI
+339 ADKAGLKKGDKI
-351 LKIEDVEITNTSYFR
+351 IKVGDVEVNNSSYFR
-366 YQLYKYDIG
+366 YQLYKYNIG
-375 DKIKITVERN
+375 DKVKITVSRN

-398 GVKN
+398 GTKN

>member
-1 MKNKKKDFNDEEKL
+1 MNNKK
-15 NIDKKEN
+15 DKKKNVKVIDDEHTETHSKPEN
-22 VIKNS
+22 KTFNANKSTNGIVYVIL
-27 SDSEQIHDSS
+27 
-37 ISDAK
+37 
-42 INNDSSPIISKKS
+42 
-55 IFDNKCFTSSII
+55 
-67 TFVVC
+67 TFCVC
-72 LCLFGLFY
+72 LCLFGGFY
-80 EFYLKNLVVE
+80 ELYLKHLVVE

-117 TVKNYVRG
+117 TVKNYVRN

-137 TDDKNGYI
+137 TDDKYGYI

-152 NGGSEVSVVFTNNKE
+152 NGGNEVSVVFTNNKE
-167 YKVEVVGYD
+167 EKVTVVGYD

-184 SVEKKDII
+184 AVDKSLVL

-199 SDDLRI
+199 SNDMRI

-227 GILSGKD
+227 GILSGKN

-289 PIEDAVKNAETII
+289 PIEDAVTNAETII

-307 SRPYLGISIYDSNN
+307 SRPYLGVSIYDSNN
-321 YFNNNSGVY
+321 YFNNNTGVY
-330 VESVESGGA
+330 VESIEKNGP
-339 ADKAGIKKGDKI
+339 ADKAGIKSGDKI
-351 LKIEDVEITNTSYFR
+351 LKVNDVDIANTSYFR
-366 YQLYKYDIG
+366 YQLYKYNIG
-375 DKIKITVERN
+375 DKIKITIERN

-398 GVKN
+398 GEKN

>member
-1 MKNKKKDFNDEEKL
+1 MKKEEKDYKKSNEKDVKN
-15 NIDKKEN
+15 NISKENNMNSKDIEKDKKEN
-22 VIKNS
+22 
-27 SDSEQIHDSS
+27 
-37 ISDAK
+37 
-42 INNDSSPIISKKS
+42 SPIITKKS
-55 IFDNKCFTSSII
+55 LFDNKGLVYSFV
-67 TFVVC
+67 TFLIC
-72 LCLFGLFY
+72 LCLFGAFY
-80 EFYLKNLVVE
+80 EFYLKNLKVE
-90 TTKTIK
+90 TIKTIK

-117 TVKNYVRG
+117 TVKNYSRG

-137 TDDKNGYI
+137 TDDKFGYI

-152 NGGSEVSVVFTNNKE
+152 SGGSEVSVVFTNNKE
-167 YKVEVVGYD
+167 EKVTVVGYD

-184 SVEKKDII
+184 SIDKSNILA
-192 STAQIGS
+192 TAQLGS
-199 SDDLRI
+199 SESLRI

-227 GILSGKD
+227 GILSGKN

-262 CNSNGEVIG
+262 CNANGEVIG

-289 PIEDAVKNAETII
+289 PIDDAVKNAESLI

-307 SRPYLGISIYDSNN
+307 NRPYLGVSIYDNNN
-321 YFNNNSGVY
+321 YFSNDTGVY
-330 VESVESGGA
+330 VESVEHGGA

-351 LKIEDVEITNTSYFR
+351 IKIEDTEITNTSYFR
-366 YQLYKYDIG
+366 YQLYKYNIG
-375 DKIKITVERN
+375 DKIKITVERD
-385 GSEKTLTVTLTGS
+385 GKEKTFTVTLTS
-398 GVKN
+398 NSVNN

>member
-1 MKNKKKDFNDEEKL
+1 MSDIKDKKKNIKVNDADYVESNSKPEKK
-15 NIDKKEN
+15 D
-22 VIKNS
+22 IKS
-27 SDSEQIHDSS
+27 SKSTNGIVY
-37 ISDAK
+37 
-42 INNDSSPIISKKS
+42 IIL
-55 IFDNKCFTSSII
+55 
-67 TFVVC
+67 TFCVC
-72 LCLFGLFY
+72 LCLFGGFY
-80 EFYLKNLVVE
+80 EFYLKHLVIE

-96 DVTVTDTG
+96 DVTITDTG

-117 TVKNYVRG
+117 TVKNYVKN

-137 TDDKNGYI
+137 IDNKYGYI

-152 NGGSEVSVVFTNNKE
+152 SGGNEVSVVFTNNKDE
-167 YKVEVVGYD
+167 KVTIVGYD

-184 SVEKKDII
+184 AVDKSLVLDI
-192 STAQIGS
+192 AQIGS
-199 SDDLRI
+199 SNDMRI

-321 YFNNNSGVY
+321 YFNNTSGVY
-330 VESVESGGA
+330 VESVEKNGA
-339 ADKAGIKKGDKI
+339 AYNAGIKSGDKI
-351 LKIEDVEITNTSYFR
+351 LKVNGVEIANTSYFR
-366 YQLYKYDIG
+366 YQLYKYNIG
-375 DKIKITVERN
+375 DKIKITIERN
-385 GSEKTLTVTLTGS
+385 GIEKTLTVTLAGS
-398 GVKN
+398 GNKN

>member
-1 MKNKKKDFNDEEKL
+1 MKKEEKDYKKS
-15 NIDKKEN
+15 NEKDVKNNISKENNMNSKDIEIDKEEN
-22 VIKNS
+22 
-27 SDSEQIHDSS
+27 
-37 ISDAK
+37 
-42 INNDSSPIISKKS
+42 SPIITKKS
-55 IFDNKCFTSSII
+55 LFDNKGLVYSFV
-67 TFVVC
+67 TFLIC
-72 LCLFGLFY
+72 LCLFGAFY
-80 EFYLKNLVVE
+80 EFYLKNLKVE
-90 TTKTIK
+90 TINTVK

-117 TVKNYVRG
+117 TVKNYSRG

-137 TDDKNGYI
+137 TDDKFGYI

-152 NGGSEVSVVFTNNKE
+152 SGGSEVSVVFTNNKE
-167 YKVEVVGYD
+167 EKVTVVGYD

-184 SVEKKDII
+184 SIDKSNILA
-192 STAQIGS
+192 TAQLGS
-199 SDDLRI
+199 SESLRI

-227 GILSGKD
+227 GILSGKN

-262 CNSNGEVIG
+262 CNANGEVIG

-283 GMGFAI
+283 GIGFAI
-289 PIEDAVKNAETII
+289 PIDDAVKNAESLI

-307 SRPYLGISIYDSNN
+307 NRPYLGVSIYDNNN
-321 YFNNNSGVY
+321 YFSNDTGVY
-330 VESVESGGA
+330 VESVEHGGA

-351 LKIEDVEITNTSYFR
+351 IKIEDTEITNTSYFR
-366 YQLYKYDIG
+366 YQLYKYNIG
-375 DKIKITVERN
+375 DKIKITVERE
-385 GSEKTLTVTLTGS
+385 GKKKTFTVTLTS
-398 GVKN
+398 NSVNN

>member
-1 MKNKKKDFNDEEKL
+1 MNDKKDKKKNVKVIDDEHTETHSKPENKTFNANKST
-15 NIDKKEN
+15 NGIVY
-22 VIKNS
+22 VIL
-27 SDSEQIHDSS
+27 
-37 ISDAK
+37 
-42 INNDSSPIISKKS
+42 
-55 IFDNKCFTSSII
+55 
-67 TFVVC
+67 TFCVC
-72 LCLFGLFY
+72 LCLFGGFY
-80 EFYLKNLVVE
+80 ELYLKHLVVE

-117 TVKNYVRG
+117 TVKNYARNK
-125 QLYSTGSGFVFK
+125 LYSTGSGFVFK
-137 TDDKNGYI
+137 IDDKYGYI

-152 NGGSEVSVVFTNNKE
+152 NGGSEVSVIFTNNKE
-167 YKVEVVGYD
+167 EKVTVVGYD

-184 SVEKKDII
+184 AVDKSLVLA
-192 STAQIGS
+192 TAQIGS
-199 SDDLRI
+199 SNDMRV

-234 RMVQVDNYV
+234 RLVQSDNYV

-307 SRPYLGISIYDSNN
+307 NRPYLGVSIYDSNS

-330 VESVESGGA
+330 VESVEKNGA
-339 ADKAGIKKGDKI
+339 ADKAGIKSGDKI
-351 LKIEDVEITNTSYFR
+351 LKVNDVEITNTSYFR

-375 DKIKITVERN
+375 DKIKITIERN
-385 GSEKTLTVTLTGS
+385 GNEKTLTVTLTGN
-398 GVKN
+398 GDKN

>member
-1 MKNKKKDFNDEEKL
+1 MKKEEKDYKKS
-15 NIDKKEN
+15 NEKDVKNNISKENNMNSKDIEIDKEEN
-22 VIKNS
+22 
-27 SDSEQIHDSS
+27 
-37 ISDAK
+37 
-42 INNDSSPIISKKS
+42 SPIITKKS
-55 IFDNKCFTSSII
+55 LFDNKGLVYSFV
-67 TFVVC
+67 TFLIC
-72 LCLFGLFY
+72 LCLFGTFF
-80 EFYLKNLVVE
+80 EFYLKNLKVE
-90 TTKTIK
+90 TIKTVK

-117 TVKNYVRG
+117 TVKNYSRG

-137 TDDKNGYI
+137 TDDKFGYI

-152 NGGSEVSVVFTNNKE
+152 SGGSEVSVVFTNNKE
-167 YKVEVVGYD
+167 EKVTVVGYD

-184 SVEKKDII
+184 SIDKSNILA
-192 STAQIGS
+192 TAQLGS
-199 SDDLRI
+199 SESLRI

-227 GILSGKD
+227 GILSGKN

-262 CNSNGEVIG
+262 CNANGEVIG

-289 PIEDAVKNAETII
+289 PIDDAVKNAESLI

-307 SRPYLGISIYDSNN
+307 NRPYLGVSIYENNN
-321 YFNNNSGVY
+321 YFSNDTSVY
-330 VESVESGGA
+330 VESVEHGGA

-351 LKIEDVEITNTSYFR
+351 IKIEDTEITNTSYFR
-366 YQLYKYDIG
+366 YQLYKYNIG
-375 DKIKITVERN
+375 DKIKITVERD
-385 GSEKTLTVTLTGS
+385 GKEKTFTVTLTS
-398 GVKN
+398 NSVNN